1 MGTGTGFATI
11 TSMHSAR
18 AFGAAVELSG
28 GAAVLVAGG
37 DVTDGPTSAELY
49 DDHTGTWTTS
59 EMTTARTWNTA
70 TPLSTGQVLV
80 VGGDT
85 QSDPATAEIYTRA
98 SNSWIKVFADLHS
111 PRRGHTATQLTDGR
125 VLVTGGMPATAGPA
139 LNTVEIFDPG
149 EDPVNGS
156 WTVLAP
162 MNDARAF
169 HTATLL
175 PGGMV
180 LVVGGLPDT
189 SNSLVAL
196 SSAELFDPVTGT
208 WTHTTPMNDT
218 HAGHTASLLSFGPVQ
233 HLDGYVVLIAGGM
246 GSFGSI
252 SSSAELYKPPP
263 PITQPGPT
271 AGTAP
276 ETASVAALA
285 TGSWVLTGQMNVPR
299 MFHTATALP
308 SVGSL
313 HSDPQVLVAGGP
325 DPGNE
330 VTTGQTTEVFDLAT
344 GSWTLTGSMHSDRTG
359 HLAAALEDGRVFV
372 AGGLGGALGGPTDP
386 VSSAE
391 VATTCSS
398 AAKLVV
404 SPSQTIDFGQVHA
417 GMQFNSALSLPTIQN
432 TGNAL
437 LMLQATISGPDATL
451 FGNNGAPIDLAL
463 GGTGS
468 CLSGPPG
475 DGAATP
481 VFLQFAAWSPVA
493 RTCTATL
500 TLGGSNAANT
510 SPGQTWVFPM
520 TAQIV
525 LEPSDVAIDLT
536 APSFPQVVVVGD
548 IETGQLVITLASQ
561 VSEAVSA
568 VVRVPPPPANSAFH
582 WDAGDHIV
590 GIASTTVSVPVDFR
604 PLGPGTATQTIQLIS
619 NAQGSPHLVTMHA
632 TAKKGIVQ

>member
-1 MGTGTGFATI
+1 
-11 TSMHSAR
+11 
-18 AFGAAVELSG
+18 
-28 GAAVLVAGG
+28 
-37 DVTDGPTSAELY
+37 
-49 DDHTGTWTTS
+49 
-59 EMTTARTWNTA
+59 
-70 TPLSTGQVLV
+70 
-80 VGGDT
+80 
-85 QSDPATAEIYTRA
+85 
-98 SNSWIKVFADLHS
+98 
-111 PRRGHTATQLTDGR
+111 
-125 VLVTGGMPATAGPA
+125 
-139 LNTVEIFDPG
+139 
-149 EDPVNGS
+149 
-156 WTVLAP
+156 

-175 PGGMV
+175 PGGVV

-189 SNSLVAL
+189 SNSSAAL
-196 SSAELFDPVTGT
+196 SSAELFDPATGT

-218 HAGHTASLLSFGPVQ
+218 HAGHTATLLSFGPVQ
-233 HLDGYVVLIAGGM
+233 ELGGYVVLIAGGM

-263 PITQPGPT
+263 PINQAGPT
-271 AGTAP
+271 AGTLP
-276 ETASVAALA
+276 EAASVAALA
-285 TGSWVLTGQMNVPR
+285 TGSWVFTGQMNVPR

-308 SVGSL
+308 PVGPL

-372 AGGLGGALGGPTDP
+372 AGGLGGAFGGPTDP

-391 VATTCSS
+391 VGTTCSS

-404 SPSQTIDFGQVHA
+404 SPPQTIHFGQVHA
-417 GMQFNSALSLPTIQN
+417 GMQFNNALSLPTIQN

-437 LMLQATISGPDATL
+437 LTLQATISGPDAAL

-475 DGAATP
+475 DGAAKP
-481 VFLQFAAWSPVA
+481 VFVQFAAWSPVA

-510 SPGQTWVFPM
+510 SPGQTWVCPDCPR
-520 TAQIV
+520 ALRRGDRSHRSLV
-525 LEPSDVAIDLT
+525 PSSRRRRGHRDRSTGHHTGVPGVRSGVRRRPGPAAASELRIPLGRGRPHSWHRLDDR
-536 APSFPQVVVVGD
+536 VGSGRLPAAGPRHGHAD
-548 IETGQLVITLASQ
+548 HSADQQRAGQ
-561 VSEAVSA
+561 
-568 VVRVPPPPANSAFH
+568 PAL
-582 WDAGDHIV
+582 GDHARHSQEGHRSMI
-590 GIASTTVSVPVDFR
+590 IDQS
-604 PLGPGTATQTIQLIS
+604 
-619 NAQGSPHLVTMHA
+619 
-632 TAKKGIVQ
+632 